1 MGLPRR
7 KVQPLLLFL
16 PWKDLGKR
24 LNHSW
29 LLWSLSPRTNPLPNL
44 PLTGVSK
51 GIPKKYHVRF
61 LWLVYIF
68 HHASSGKSKNDKVLS
83 LFFPYSFQRCWPL
96 TPPPHLHWFC
106 NYPIPY
112 STLLF
117 SILLKTKQDLL
128 KALRNLISNCWLLFR
143 IFPFEF
149 SPMASHFFA
158 LFKQGKVVIINRS
171 IYKLWL
177 YFLT

>member
-16 PWKDLGKR
+16 PWKDLGKC

-29 LLWSLSPRTNPLPNL
+29 LLWSLSPRTNPLPNF

-61 LWLVYIF
+61 LRLVYIF

-96 TPPPHLHWFC
+96 THPPTYTDF
-106 NYPIPY
+106 
-112 STLLF
+112 
-117 SILLKTKQDLL
+117 
-128 KALRNLISNCWLLFR
+128 
-143 IFPFEF
+143 
-149 SPMASHFFA
+149 
-158 LFKQGKVVIINRS
+158 VIILSPTVHCFFLFCWKQNK
-171 IYKLWL
+171 IY
-177 YFLT
+177 